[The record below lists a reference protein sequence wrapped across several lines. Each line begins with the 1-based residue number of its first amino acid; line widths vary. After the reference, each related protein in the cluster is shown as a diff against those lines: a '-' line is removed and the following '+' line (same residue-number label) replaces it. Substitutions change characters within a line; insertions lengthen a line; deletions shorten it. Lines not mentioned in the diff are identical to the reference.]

1 MRDAVRFARLLAR
14 DAVLRQRAE
23 RDVVFTV
30 RQFLDLVDHAGAAN
44 HQPLTTN
51 RETSM
56 RKVAMTLLTFALGA
70 AFAVF
75 FLNGRD
81 TVEGQAQPAAAAGG
95 FSAVANAVGTQDATG
110 AYEVVKGWPKDIS
123 TLPGNAKW
131 TYGAGESVFAET
143 PNRIYGLYRGE
154 LPNIQP
160 P

>member
-1 MRDAVRFARLLAR
+1 
-14 DAVLRQRAE
+14 
-23 RDVVFTV
+23 
-30 RQFLDLVDHAGAAN
+30 
-44 HQPLTTN
+44 
-51 RETSM
+51 
-56 RKVAMTLLTFALGA
+56 MTLLTFALGA

-95 FSAVANAVGTQDATG
+95 FSAVGNAVGTQDVTG

-154 LPNIQP
+154 LPNIKP
-160 P
+160 PRAALLPQLGPSISFPVAGLWRDATTASLPGVGGTDQDTQK